1 MINYD
6 KILLTWSMFGALN
19 RIKYIRTRS
28 LLVFSLGGEKT
39 LLCTNSTRLVALVP
53 AYVSSF
59 AHQSRWLPTITR
71 RKDRRDRRRQ
81 QVEEGLASRD
91 VML

>member
-1 MINYD
+1 
-6 KILLTWSMFGALN
+6 MFGALN
-19 RIKYIRTRS
+19 GIKCVRSRS

-53 AYVSSF
+53 VYVTSF

-71 RKDRRDRRRQ
+71 RKDRAIVDSSRSTK
-81 QVEEGLASRD
+81 GLD
-91 VML
+91 PVT